1 MLTNVNILKCLRRVS
16 RDRSGFTLL
25 EIMLVMSLM
34 GVFIAVTMPNFNKI
48 IPEMKV
54 DKAASKLAADMR
66 MAQQRAISEMVVVR
80 FRPEVAGD
88 RYYAMVKGKA
98 EDISDYWLSNS
109 QWWLNDLDDEYV
121 TDPLKSSENVL
132 MDFNDPDSKFYGLE
146 IESMVPG
153 YADGT
158 TWGIY
163 ISPLGDMRFP
173 YENVTITIR
182 DPRTGYS
189 RSVLMTYPMGKVSVL
204 P

>member
-1 MLTNVNILKCLRRVS
+1 
-16 RDRSGFTLL
+16 
-25 EIMLVMSLM
+25 MLVMSLM

>member
-1 MLTNVNILKCLRRVS
+1 VLTNVNILKCLRRVS